1 MVVHLKPIYM
11 SEQTQMGLRE
21 KIEKALADIRPY
33 LESDGGDIS
42 LVEVTTDMIVKVK
55 LHGACQSCNVN
66 QMTLKAGVEQ
76 SIKKY
81 APEVKQVV
89 NIDE

>member
-1 MVVHLKPIYM
+1 M
-11 SEQTQMGLRE
+11 SEQTEMGLRE

-42 LVEVTTDMIVKVK
+42 LVEVTPDLIVKVK

-66 QMTLKAGVEQ
+66 QMTLKVGVEQ